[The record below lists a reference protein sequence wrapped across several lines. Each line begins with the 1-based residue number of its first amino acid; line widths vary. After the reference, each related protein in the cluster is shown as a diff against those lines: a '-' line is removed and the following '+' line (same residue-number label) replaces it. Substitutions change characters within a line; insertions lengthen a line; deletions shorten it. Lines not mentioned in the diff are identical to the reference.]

1 MKPQQTSPDSSDNP
15 SLPLPKQIT
24 ADAPYIGN
32 AMNIPRDL
40 QKQARR
46 LCWKFNATDPSDGEA
61 QSAILRKLLGTWS
74 PNVVITPHVQFD
86 YGINTHFAGGRFTLV
101 NFDCVFLD
109 TSPIFIGEDVFIGPK
124 CVLAC
129 ASHPVHSHQRR
140 TEPLTQSKPIHLAN
154 NVWLGAS
161 VTVIGGVTIGEG
173 SVIAAGAVVT
183 KDIPAGVVAG
193 GVPCKVIRPITEA
206 DRIKPDQ
213 IMF

>member
-1 MKPQQTSPDSSDNP
+1 MKETNRKSDIQDVR
-15 SLPLPKQIT
+15 SIVT
-24 ADAPYIGN
+24 ADAPYAGN
-32 AMNIPRDL
+32 VMLIPQDIQ
-40 QKQARR
+40 QKARQ
-46 LCWKFNATDPSDGEA
+46 LCWKYNMTDPSDGMA
-61 QSAILRKLLGTWS
+61 QATFLRELLGSWS
-74 PNVVITPHVQFD
+74 ENVAIMPHVHFD
-86 YGINTHFAGGRFTLV
+86 YGINTYFAGGHFTFV

-129 ASHPVHSHQRR
+129 AGHPVNSEQRR
-140 TEPLTQSKPIHLAN
+140 TEPLTQSKPIHIGN

-161 VTVIGGVTIGEG
+161 VTVIGGVTIGDG

-206 DRIKPDQ
+206 DRIKPEE
-213 IMF
+213 IKF